1 MGIFLLVVAWLLAG
15 CAIAW
20 LMGAA
25 ASIGE
30 PTLVERNSD
39 QDALKRTG
47 TSSTIE
53 PASGREESETSFA
66 LSAAAGTERRRLRRK

>member
-1 MGIFLLVVAWLLAG
+1 MTMFLLVVAWLLAG

-25 ASIGE
+25 ASMGE
-30 PTLVERNSD
+30 PTLIEPNPD

-47 TSSTIE
+47 SSSTIE
-53 PASGREESETSFA
+53 LAPGREESETSFA
-66 LSAAAGTERRRLRRK
+66 LSAAKGTDRRRLRRK

>member
-25 ASIGE
+25 TSMGE
-30 PTLVERNSD
+30 PTLIERNPD

-47 TSSTIE
+47 SFSTIE
-53 PASGREESETSFA
+53 PESGQEESGTSFA
-66 LSAAAGTERRRLRRK
+66 LSAATGTDRRRLRRK

>member
-25 ASIGE
+25 ASMGE
-30 PTLVERNSD
+30 PALIEPNPD
-39 QDALKRTG
+39 QDALNRTG
-47 TSSTIE
+47 SSSTIE
-53 PASGREESETSFA
+53 PAPAQEESETSFA
-66 LSAAAGTERRRLRRK
+66 LSAATGTDRRRLRRK

>member
-20 LMGAA
+20 LMGTA
-25 ASIGE
+25 ASMGE
-30 PTLVERNSD
+30 PTLVERNPD

-47 TSSTIE
+47 LSSTIE
-53 PASGREESETSFA
+53 LTPGQEETGTSFA
-66 LSAAAGTERRRLRRK
+66 LSAATGTERRRLRRK

>member
-1 MGIFLLVVAWLLAG
+1 MTMFLLVVAWLLAG

-25 ASIGE
+25 TSMGE
-30 PTLVERNSD
+30 PTLIERNPD
-39 QDALKRTG
+39 QDALNRTG

-53 PASGREESETSFA
+53 VAPGREESETSFA
-66 LSAAAGTERRRLRRK
+66 SSAATGTERRRLRRK

>member
-25 ASIGE
+25 ASMGE
-30 PTLVERNSD
+30 PALIEPNPD
-39 QDALKRTG
+39 QDALNRTG
-47 TSSTIE
+47 SSSTIE
-53 PASGREESETSFA
+53 PAPGPNPTAKSSIPTSA
-66 LSAAAGTERRRLRRK
+66 